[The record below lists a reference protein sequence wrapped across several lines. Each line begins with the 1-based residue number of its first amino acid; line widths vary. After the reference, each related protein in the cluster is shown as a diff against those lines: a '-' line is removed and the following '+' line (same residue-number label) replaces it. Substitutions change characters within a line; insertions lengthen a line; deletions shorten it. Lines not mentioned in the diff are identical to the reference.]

1 MIKSLRIENFIIVE
15 KLLLNFEKGLQV
27 LTGETGAGKSI
38 IVGAIDVILGGGVR
52 PGMVYNESK
61 SAYLETV
68 FNIDRENKPLVNLLG
83 KYDIDLS
90 ENEIFLA
97 KEIASNLRGKSFLNG
112 RRIAN
117 PIVKEFREVLLDF
130 HSQRDQQRLFDT
142 EYQLEVLDKFGNL
155 MSQREKFGNKFRETE
170 QKIKDLIKLE
180 LKEKELSEKISLYR
194 YQIDEIDE
202 MQLENGEDGKLQTEL
217 NLLTNAEDILNQAAQ
232 MEQIIYE
239 KENSVY
245 DTINSFISQFSRFE
259 EDNPHLKKAVSSL
272 QESLANLDESISQT
286 REVQNI
292 INVDS
297 SRLEEVQERLNSIN
311 SVCLKYKRNIPQIL
325 EYIQF
330 IKTELA
336 SYTSNQDKIKQ
347 FQADIEK
354 DVSSLR
360 NMANELSGFRRK
372 AAARFEKEIESNIKK
387 LAIPDA
393 RIEIKFDS
401 DNRNKELTNRLD
413 GLNATGQDEID
424 IYFSANKG
432 VKLQS
437 FRFAASG
444 GELSRFLLTVKKILS
459 DKLDSRTIIFDE
471 IDAGIGGRTAD
482 LLAEFIHNIGKYHQ
496 VLCISHLPQIASYA
510 DRHFAIV
517 KKSGTKISQVEVSV
531 LEEDEKREEIARM
544 LSGST
549 SELAIKHAEE
559 LINKVKGVN

>member
-15 KLLLNFEKGLQV
+15 KLLLDFEKGLQV

-38 IVGAIDVILGGGVR
+38 IVGAIDIILGGPVH
-52 PGMVYNESK
+52 PGMVYDESK
-61 SAYLETV
+61 PAYLETV
-68 FNIDRENKPLVNLLG
+68 FDIDKKNKQLINLLE
-83 KYDIDLS
+83 KYDINLT

-142 EYQLEVLDKFGNL
+142 EYQLEVLDKFGDL
-155 MSQREKFGNKFRETE
+155 ITQREKFGNKFRETD

-180 LKEKELSEKISLYR
+180 TKEKELSEKVNLYH
-194 YQIDEIDE
+194 YQVDEIE
-202 MQLENGEDGKLQTEL
+202 KMQLKNGEDNSLQKEL

-239 KENSVY
+239 QENSVY
-245 DTINSFISQFSRFE
+245 DTINSFISQFSQFE
-259 EDNPHLKKAVSSL
+259 EDNPQLKKAVSSL
-272 QESLANLDESISQT
+272 HEALTNLDESISQI

-297 SRLEEVQERLNSIN
+297 TRLEEVQERLNSIN

-325 EYIQF
+325 EYIQVT
-330 IKTELA
+330 KNELA
-336 SYTSNQDKIKQ
+336 SYTSNHIKIKQ
-347 FQADIEK
+347 IQTEIDN
-354 DVSSLR
+354 DVSNLR
-360 NMANELSGFRRK
+360 SMADELTKSRRK
-372 AAARFEKEIESNIKK
+372 AAARFEEEIETNIKI

-393 RIEIKFDS
+393 RIKIKFDS
-401 DNRNKELTNRLD
+401 GNRDKEITNKLA

-437 FRFAASG
+437 LRFAASG
-444 GELSRFLLTVKKILS
+444 GELSRFLLTIKKILS
-459 DKLDSRTIIFDE
+459 DKLDSKTIIFDE

-482 LLAEFIHNIGKYHQ
+482 LLADFIHNIGRYHQ

-517 KKSGTKISQVEVSV
+517 KKSDAKASQVEVSV
-531 LEEDEKREEIARM
+531 LDKNEKREEIARM
-544 LSGST
+544 LSGSI
-549 SELAIKHAEE
+549 SELAIKHADE
-559 LINKVKGVN
+559 LINKGKGVN

>member
-1 MIKSLRIENFIIVE
+1 MIKSLRIDNFIIVE
-15 KLLLNFEKGLQV
+15 KLLLDFEKGLQV

-38 IVGAIDVILGGGVR
+38 IVGAIDVILGGPVR
-52 PGMVYNESK
+52 PGMVYDESK
-61 SAYLETV
+61 PAYLETV
-68 FNIDRENKPLVNLLG
+68 FDIDKENKPLTNLLG
-83 KYDIDLS
+83 KHDIDLS

-112 RRIAN
+112 RRITN
-117 PIVKEFREVLLDF
+117 PVVKEFREVLLDF

-142 EYQLEVLDKFGNL
+142 EYQLEVLDKFGN
-155 MSQREKFGNKFRETE
+155 MMPQREKFGNKFRETE

-180 LKEKELSEKISLYR
+180 AKEKELSEKVNLYH
-194 YQIDEIDE
+194 YQVDEIE
-202 MQLENGEDGKLQTEL
+202 KMQLKNGEDSNLQTEL
-217 NLLTNAEDILNQAAQ
+217 NLLTNAEDILNQAVQ

-239 KENSVY
+239 NENSVY
-245 DTINSFISQFSRFE
+245 DIINGFISQFSRFE
-259 EDNPHLKKAVSSL
+259 EDNPHLKNAVSSL
-272 QESLANLDESISQT
+272 HESLANLDESISQI

-297 SRLEEVQERLNSIN
+297 TRLEEVQERLDSIN
-311 SVCLKYKRNIPQIL
+311 SVCLKYKRNVPQIL

-330 IKTELA
+330 IKKELA
-336 SYTSNQDKIKQ
+336 SYSSNQDKIKQ
-347 FQADIEK
+347 MQAEIEN
-354 DVSSLR
+354 DVSCLR
-360 NMANELSGFRRK
+360 NMADELTESRRK
-372 AAARFEKEIESNIKK
+372 AAARFEEEIESNIKK

-393 RIEIKFDS
+393 RIEIKFDNEYR
-401 DNRNKELTNRLD
+401 DKEITNKLA

-424 IYFSANKG
+424 IFFSANKG

-437 FRFAASG
+437 LRFAASG

-482 LLAEFIHNIGKYHQ
+482 LLADFIHNIGRFHQ

-517 KKSGTKISQVEVSV
+517 KKSGAQASQVEVSV
-531 LEEDEKREEIARM
+531 LDKNEKREEIARM

-549 SELAIKHAEE
+549 SELAIKHADEI
-559 LINKVKGVN
+559 INKVKGVN